1 MVYPPANTRSLRP
14 PPAKSARPTQVRPPP
29 AKSAR
34 PSAHTRSA
42 RPPPR
47 SSAHTRSARPPPRS
61 SAHTRSDL
69 QNSILLENK
78 RTVILQLDKLRT
90 DVSAIQLTKPSLIQP
105 KIKLLR
111 KIDDTV
117 ATIGY
122 KTLLTKTQIDDT
134 NFIINSLH
142 DEFEDL
148 TRENKSS
155 GRFGG
160 TKRKKWGRP
169 PF

>member
-1 MVYPPANTRSLRP
+1 MTKRASPKTPD
-14 PPAKSARPTQVRPPP
+14 SASVR
-29 AKSAR
+29 ASV
-34 PSAHTRSA
+34 
-42 RPPPR
+42 R
-47 SSAHTRSARPPPRS
+47 SSAYTRTVRS
-61 SAHTRSDL
+61 FDYTRTVREP
-69 QNSILLENK
+69 NRIKMKESIVNK
-78 RTVILQLDKLRT
+78 RTILNNLDEIRAK
-90 DVSAIQLTKPSLIQP
+90 VNAIQLTKLSLLQP

-122 KTLLTKTQIDDT
+122 KTLLTKTQLDDT
-134 NFIINSLH
+134 KFIINSLD
-142 DEFEDL
+142 DEFKDL

>member
-1 MVYPPANTRSLRP
+1 MVYPPANTRSLR
-14 PPAKSARPTQVRPPP
+14 
-29 AKSAR
+29 
-34 PSAHTRSA
+34 
-42 RPPPR
+42 
-47 SSAHTRSARPPPRS
+47 SSAYTRTVRS
-61 SAHTRSDL
+61 FDYTRTVREP
-69 QNSILLENK
+69 NRIKMKESIVNK
-78 RTVILQLDKLRT
+78 RTILNNLDEIRAK
-90 DVSAIQLTKPSLIQP
+90 VNAIQLTKLSLIQP

-122 KTLLTKTQIDDT
+122 KTLLTKTQIVDT
-134 NFIINSLH
+134 KFIINSLD
-142 DEFEDL
+142 DEFKDL

-155 GRFGG
+155 GRFSG

>member
-1 MVYPPANTRSLRP
+1 MGKPLKRVHDNFRIWNMTKRASPKTPAR
-14 PPAKSARPTQVRPPP
+14 ASARASVR
-29 AKSAR
+29 ASA
-34 PSAHTRSA
+34 
-42 RPPPR
+42 
-47 SSAHTRSARPPPRS
+47 RS

-78 RTVILQLDKLRT
+78 RTVILHLDKIRT
-90 DVSAIQLTKPSLIQP
+90 DISALQLTNPSLIQP

-148 TRENKSS
+148 KRENKSS